1 MPLLSPW
8 REKKMSWLSVVDE
21 EEDEG
26 VGCGCTEV
34 VAVVVLGGVVVICI
48 GAASVQVCV
57 VWMTPVT

>member
-1 MPLLSPW
+1 
-8 REKKMSWLSVVDE
+8 MSWLSVVDE